1 MNAHRFLIA
10 VGAAV
15 VLVSSTLAV
24 SASTSAAPASLAKK
38 RCHIVKKKVHGK
50 VKRVRVCPKP
60 KPKPK
65 PKNVS
70 VSLEQSGQTKVAI
83 GEAGGS
89 ISAAAASGA
98 KLTLSIPAGSLSGKT
113 EVTLTPVAAVRGLP
127 KGIKFV
133 AGAQFAPEGLSLDKP
148 AMLTIET
155 SKAAGARTVAW
166 FGLGKDVSRYPS
178 TRSGNAIQ
186 IRIAHFSGVAAAQGP
201 AAAWSGVPDAVA
213 ALRARFMGDV
223 KPGLAGAETQDPLS
237 SGAFGAAF
245 AWEREVELL
254 GLGGSFGSE
263 KAQIRDALAKAIPA
277 AIQRA
282 STACADR
289 HDLTQVERL
298 TRLDRIAQLWGIQVL
313 GGSGFE
319 RAVKCAQ
326 FELDMEYR
334 VTRDLHTSSP
344 SEDHTISGELSVK
357 ASKLPIAL
365 VSSTLEGEGPLEVT
379 SWHYVET
386 VVEHQGNDP
395 PVTCTVSAISASP
408 SRKLHVSLEIDPVGI
423 PIRGFPELALTVTPG
438 AVTWALSGFCESPPS
453 SATTDVPGLFP
464 GDTGVPGATAYRI
477 PVAAPFGHFVG
488 GEVYATYGPETVS
501 GTIPGGLNYTMTR
514 SFVLR
519 HTPER

>member
-313 GGSGFE
+313 
-319 RAVKCAQ
+319 A
-326 FELDMEYR
+326 
-334 VTRDLHTSSP
+334 
-344 SEDHTISGELSVK
+344 
-357 ASKLPIAL
+357 
-365 VSSTLEGEGPLEVT
+365 LEVT